1 LLSLAASGALVL
13 STGVANAAP
22 AASAAP
28 TATVPQLQAKLKAL
42 STKADG
48 IDEQLDQVQQELTS
62 ASQRL
67 TVVNNQV
74 TRYLNQFKSLRSEVA
89 QIATAAYEEGS
100 ISSPEALITSNDP
113 QTVLNQSSILLEL
126 SSSNSHEV
134 SQFLAADRQLI
145 NTQQADKRDK
155 AAIAALKAK
164 VESAKKQNAKLQ
176 AQVQSALNALT
187 PAQQV
192 GTAPG
197 TSGGQTV
204 AQDPLPTSSQGEKA
218 VAFAYA
224 QLGCEYVFGGT
235 GPCSQGFDCSGL
247 TQAAWAAAGVSIE
260 RTSFDQWD
268 SLPHVSTSDLEPG
281 DILVFDDAGHVGM
294 YVGGGWLI
302 DAPHTGAFVEK
313 VQLSGW
319 YTENLDGAVRP

>member
-67 TVVNNQV
+67 AVVNNQV

-281 DILVFDDAGHVGM
+281 DILVFDGEGHVGL
-294 YVGGGWLI
+294 YVGGNWLI

-319 YTENLDGAVRP
+319 YTANLDGAVRP

>member
-13 STGVANAAP
+13 STGVASAAP
-22 AASAAP
+22 TAGAAP

-42 STKADG
+42 STKADS

-67 TVVNNQV
+67 TLVNNQV
-74 TRYLNQFKSLRSEVA
+74 TRYLNQFKSLRSAVA

-100 ISSPEALITSNDP
+100 ISSPEALITSNNP
-113 QTVLNQSSILLEL
+113 QTILNQSSILLEL
-126 SSSNSHEV
+126 SSSNSHEM
-134 SQFLAADRQLI
+134 SQFLAAASQLT
-145 NTQQADKRDK
+145 NTQQAAKRTK
-155 AAIAALKAK
+155 AAIVALKAK
-164 VESAKKQNAKLQ
+164 VENEKKQNAKLQ
-176 AQVQSALNALT
+176 AQVQSALAALT

-192 GTAPG
+192 GTGPG

-204 AQDPLPTSSQGEKA
+204 AQDPLPASSQGEKA

-224 QLGCEYVFGGT
+224 QLGCQYVFGGT
-235 GPCSQGFDCSGL
+235 GPCPDGFDCSGL
-247 TQAAWAAAGVSIE
+247 TQAAWASAGVSIE
-260 RTSFDQWD
+260 RTSEDQWD

>member
-1 LLSLAASGALVL
+1 
-13 STGVANAAP
+13 
-22 AASAAP
+22 
-28 TATVPQLQAKLKAL
+28 
-42 STKADG
+42 
-48 IDEQLDQVQQELTS
+48 
-62 ASQRL
+62 
-67 TVVNNQV
+67 VVNNQV

-281 DILVFDDAGHVGM
+281 DILVFDGEGHVGL
-294 YVGGGWLI
+294 YVGGNWLI

-319 YTENLDGAVRP
+319 YTANLDGAVRP